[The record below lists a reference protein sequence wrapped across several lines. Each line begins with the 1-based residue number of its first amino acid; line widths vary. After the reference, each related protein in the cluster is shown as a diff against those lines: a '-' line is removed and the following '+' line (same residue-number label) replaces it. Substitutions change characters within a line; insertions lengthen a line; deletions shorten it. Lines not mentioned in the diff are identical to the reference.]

1 VTALIPGQTVRRGVK
16 AVTLVGYTLL
26 LAPIATVVVLSF
38 FAPETAT
45 APLAPTL
52 VWYRRLFADASLG
65 EALRQSL
72 VVAAAASAVA
82 TVIGTMGAI
91 AIERGRFPGR
101 ALLEALTLLPLALPE
116 LVLGIASL
124 IWFATL
130 RLTLGTQSIVLA
142 HATFA
147 VSYVVVTVRASLR
160 NFDPALI
167 DAACDLGCTPA
178 QAYRKVVLPLILPG
192 IVGGGLMAFTLS
204 FDDFLISFFTAGVG
218 ADTLPMRLYSMIRFG
233 LNEEMY
239 ALSALLIM
247 ATAAAVGVHRRLMRR
262 PPPPA
267 VVWD

>member
-1 VTALIPGQTVRRGVK
+1 
-16 AVTLVGYTLL
+16 
-26 LAPIATVVVLSF
+26 
-38 FAPETAT
+38 
-45 APLAPTL
+45 
-52 VWYRRLFADASLG
+52 
-65 EALRQSL
+65 
-72 VVAAAASAVA
+72 
-82 TVIGTMGAI
+82 
-91 AIERGRFPGR
+91 
-101 ALLEALTLLPLALPE
+101 LTLLPLVLPE

-160 NFDPALI
+160 DFDPALI
-167 DAACDLGCTPA
+167 DAARDLGCTPA

-192 IVGGGLMAFTLS
+192 MVGGGLMAFTLS

-239 ALSALLIM
+239 ALSALLIL
-247 ATAAAVGVHRRLMRR
+247 ATVAAVGVQRRLMRR
-262 PPPPA
+262 GQEGRERFGL
-267 VVWD
+267 